1 MDIKVKHSWDDV
13 TIGQY
18 VMLKSME
25 TTDYPE
31 LIDKGIFMIDVIYG
45 IDSKNIPYT
54 QFNQLINTLDF
65 LGERPDS
72 KKKKAQPSYKLN
84 DTVYELDIN
93 YANFTTSQFIDFTSY
108 KKDNDEIGM
117 LSSVLIPKGHDTY
130 MEGYDI
136 EKVKSDIED
145 YLSVTDAMAI
155 INFFQVASTRFM
167 MHILSYLRK
176 KLTSRK
182 MKKMS
187 REQKEQITRE
197 IKKLQNIMELS
208 LMS

>member
-31 LIDKGIFMIDVIYG
+31 LIDKGIFMVDTVYG

-54 QFNQLINTLDF
+54 TFTQLLETLDF
-65 LGERPDS
+65 FGEHPDE
-72 KKKKAQPSYKLN
+72 KKKKAKTSYRLN
-84 DTVYELDIN
+84 DTVYELDLN
-93 YANFTTSQFIDFTSY
+93 YADFTTSQFIDFTNY
-108 KKDNDEIGM
+108 KKDSDEIGM
-117 LSSVLIPKGHDTY
+117 LSAVIIPKGHTY
-130 MEGYDI
+130 MDGYDI

-155 INFFQVASTRFM
+155 INFFRVASTRFM
-167 MHILSYLRK
+167 KFILSYLKR
-176 KLTSRK
+176 KLTKNKK
-182 MKKMS
+182 MKMS